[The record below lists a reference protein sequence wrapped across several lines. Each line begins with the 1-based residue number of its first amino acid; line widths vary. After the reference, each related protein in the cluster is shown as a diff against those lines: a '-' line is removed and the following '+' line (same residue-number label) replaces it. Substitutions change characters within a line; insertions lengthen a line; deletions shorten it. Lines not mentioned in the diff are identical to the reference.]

1 MIAFSTE
8 AKRHREREKRD
19 QREAKRIAKET
30 ARRMKLPL
38 QDAPDERKRTV
49 PPERT
54 AMSRSI
60 SFRIRCRRNPP
71 HRIQVPTG

>member
-38 QDAPDERKRTV
+38 QDAPDERERTV
-49 PPERT
+49 PPVRT
-54 AMSRSI
+54 AMS
-60 SFRIRCRRNPP
+60 
-71 HRIQVPTG
+71 